1 MGEIGG
7 FSPVIALHLFHH
19 PGEPDGVFNDNVIQS
34 NCGLHSEFGS
44 DMNHSQSIRTVS
56 RRALLQR
63 SAVGFGSLALA
74 SLLANESSIRAAD
87 ENPLAARLPH
97 FAARAKRIIFL
108 LMSGGPSHVD
118 TFDPKPLLTRDDGK
132 PLPFAKPRVQFNSTS
147 NLLKSPW
154 SFRQYGESGLPV
166 SELFP
171 HLAQRVDDLCMIHS
185 VHGTNPA
192 HGGAMMKLHTG
203 SDNFIRPSIGSW
215 VSYGLGTDNANL
227 PAFVTICPSLAF
239 GGINNWSTAFLP
251 AEYQGTPLGDAS
263 VPSDKARVKFISNSR
278 LTRDVQRLQLDRLKA
293 MNREHLAQSGP
304 EASLEAR
311 INSFE
316 LAFHMQTAIPQVED
330 LSGESAATRKLYG
343 MDEPV
348 TENFGRMCLMARRFA
363 EAGVRFIQ
371 VTHSDSKVQWDQHS
385 DLKNGHEKNAR
396 EVDLPIAGLLADL
409 KARGMLDDTLVWWG
423 SEFGRTPTAEGT
435 TNGRDHNSEG
445 FTMWLAG
452 GGVKG
457 GFRYGATDDYGYYAA
472 ENKVHIH
479 DFHATLLHLL
489 GLDHE
494 RLTYRYAGRD
504 FRLTDVE
511 GNVVREI
518 FA

>member
-1 MGEIGG
+1 MH
-7 FSPVIALHLFHH
+7 S
-19 PGEPDGVFNDNVIQS
+19 S
-34 NCGLHSEFGS
+34 NYPTT
-44 DMNHSQSIRTVS
+44 IS
-56 RRALLQR
+56 RRALLKR

-74 SLLANESSIRAAD
+74 ALLAEDSVGQTASH
-87 ENPLAARLPH
+87 NPLAAKLPH

-108 LMSGGPSHVD
+108 LMSGGPSQVD

-132 PLPFAKPRVQFNSTS
+132 PLPFAKPRVQFNTTS

-154 SFRQYGESGLPV
+154 KFRQYGESGLWV

-171 HLAQRVDDLCMIHS
+171 HLAERADDLCMIHS
-185 VHGTNPA
+185 MHGTNPA

-215 VSYGLGTDNANL
+215 VSYGLGTENSNL
-227 PAFVTICPSLAF
+227 PAFVTICPTLAF
-239 GGINNWSTAFLP
+239 GGVNNWSSSFLP
-251 AEYQGTPLGDAS
+251 AAHSGTPLGNAS
-263 VPSDKARVKFISNSR
+263 VPADQARVKFIQNSK
-278 LTRDVQRLQLDRLKA
+278 LPRDIQRLQLDRLNA
-293 MNREHLAQSGP
+293 LNRAHLARAGS

-311 INSFE
+311 IDSFE
-316 LAFHMQTAIPQVED
+316 LAFRMQSEIPTVED
-330 LSGESAATRKLYG
+330 LSGESAATLQLYG
-343 MDEPV
+343 MDNPV
-348 TENFGRMCLMARRFA
+348 TANFGRMCLMARRFA

-371 VTHSDSKVQWDQHS
+371 VTHNDNLVQWDQHS
-385 DLKNGHEKNAR
+385 NLKAGHEKNAR
-396 EVDLPIAGLLADL
+396 EVDLPIAGFLLDL
-409 KARGMLDDTLVWWG
+409 KQRGLLEDTLVWWG

-435 TNGRDHNSEG
+435 TDGRDHNPEG

-457 GFRYGATDDYGYYAA
+457 GFRYGSTDDYGYFAA

-479 DFHATLLHLL
+479 DLHATLLHAM

-511 GNVVREI
+511 GNVVREL